1 MAGFAKT
8 GEELVHLGRVV
19 SLGIA
24 SYTGPDGTPFTR
36 DVVHHPGAV
45 SAVPLLDDGT
55 VVLVRQFRAP
65 LERDLLEIPAGIRDV
80 DGEDPATTAEREL
93 VEEVG
98 LRPGNLELLSVFHN
112 SPGCSDEEVWV
123 YLATDLSPAP
133 HDPQGVEE
141 QHMAIE
147 HLAIDEAPALIASGA
162 ITDAKTIIGLT
173 LTLRHLGR

>member
-1 MAGFAKT
+1 MADFAKT
-8 GEELVHLGRVV
+8 GERLVHQGRVV

-24 SYTGPDGTPFTR
+24 DFAGPDGTTFTR

-55 VVLVRQFRAP
+55 VVLVRQYRAP
-65 LERDLLEIPAGIRDV
+65 LERAVLEIPAGIRDV
-80 DGEDPATTAEREL
+80 DGEDPAATAEREL

-98 LRPGNLELLSVFHN
+98 LRPARLELLSVFHN

-123 YLATDLSPAP
+123 FLATELESVP
-133 HDPQGVEE
+133 HDRQGREE
-141 QHMAIE
+141 QHMTVE
-147 HLAIDEAPALIASGA
+147 HVAIDDVPARIAAGE

-173 LTLRHLGR
+173 LTLRRLGR

>member
-8 GEELVHLGRVV
+8 GEELVHQGRVV

-65 LERDLLEIPAGIRDV
+65 LERDLL
-80 DGEDPATTAEREL
+80 DPAR
-93 VEEVG
+93 VH
-98 LRPGNLELLSVFHN
+98 RRHDRLEPVRR
-112 SPGCSDEEVWV
+112 
-123 YLATDLSPAP
+123 AP
-133 HDPQGVEE
+133 
-141 QHMAIE
+141 
-147 HLAIDEAPALIASGA
+147 SGS
-162 ITDAKTIIGLT
+162 
-173 LTLRHLGR
+173 R

>member
-1 MAGFAKT
+1 MTGFRKAS
-8 GEELVHLGRVV
+8 ERLVHEGPIV
-19 SLGIA
+19 SLGVA
-24 SYTGPDGTPFTR
+24 TFTGPDGTSFQR

-55 VVLVRQFRAP
+55 VVLVRQYRAP
-65 LERDLLEIPAGIRDV
+65 LERELLEIPAGIRDV
-80 DGEDPATTAEREL
+80 DGEDPETTAGREL

-98 LRPGNLELLSVFHN
+98 LRAGRLERLAVFHN

-123 YLATDLSPAP
+123 FLATDLEAVP
-133 HDPQGVEE
+133 HDRQGVEE
-141 QHMAIE
+141 QHMTVV
-147 HLAIDEAPALIASGA
+147 HVPIDDVPARIAAGE